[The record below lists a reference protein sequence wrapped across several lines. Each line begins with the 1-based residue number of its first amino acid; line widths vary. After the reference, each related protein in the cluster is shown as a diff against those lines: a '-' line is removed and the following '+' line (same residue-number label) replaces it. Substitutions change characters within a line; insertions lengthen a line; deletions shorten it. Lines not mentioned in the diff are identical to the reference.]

1 MATPSSFLSPN
12 FPILAIII
20 SGILT
25 TTLILLSFYFF
36 ITKCHL
42 RNTSVQNSAP
52 VMPIF
57 PTIPQG
63 LKPSII
69 RAIPITK
76 FSKSSISTILCT
88 ICLNEFHVEE
98 KLRLL
103 PNCSHAF
110 HIDCID
116 TWLQSNTN
124 CPLCRV
130 YITNPILH
138 LKQNH
143 GIIMSS
149 DNERE
154 EEEEQKEENYFK
166 RREDIKDKKWS
177 LGDDCIV
184 HVRENEEELRV
195 QPLRRSLSMDSS
207 NERQIYLSV
216 QEMLKKKQNYQSE
229 VEDGAECSTRSVQ
242 TCFSFSQSRSWRK
255 PVRIVS

>member
-1 MATPSSFLSPN
+1 MAPPSSFLSPN

-25 TTLILLSFYFF
+25 TTFILLSFYFF

-42 RNTSVQNSAP
+42 RNSSAQTTP
-52 VMPIF
+52 VV
-57 PTIPQG
+57 PTFTLKSQG
-63 LKPSII
+63 LKPSLI
-69 RAIPITK
+69 RAIPIAK
-76 FSKSSISTILCT
+76 FSKSGFSIILCT
-88 ICLNEFHVEE
+88 ICLNEFHTGE

-130 YITNPILH
+130 CITNPTLH
-138 LKQNH
+138 WKQVH
-143 GIIMSS
+143 GTTTL

-154 EEEEQKEENYFK
+154 EEEVKEENCSI
-166 RREDIKDKKWS
+166 RREAFKKKNGS
-177 LGDDCIV
+177 LGDECIV
-184 HVRENEEELRV
+184 HVRETEEELRV

-207 NERQIYLSV
+207 AERQIYLSV
-216 QEMLKKKQNYQSE
+216 QEILQKRQQNYQSE
-229 VEDGAECSTRSVQ
+229 IEDGGECSTRSLQ
-242 TCFSFSQSRSWRK
+242 CFSFSQSRSWRK
-255 PVRIVS
+255 PVHRVG